1 MKKLNILKLIFVLI
15 LMLFPIS
22 CKNTQQLII
31 NEDQPYGMSMLNSF
45 ERVFTSVQFDSICIA
60 DRLNKNLAK
69 WHQFATRD
77 GETNEVFVE
86 YMYIKQLGQN
96 EIIYR
101 LLKTRDGKYKITKR
115 ITK

>member
-1 MKKLNILKLIFVLI
+1 MKA
-15 LMLFPIS
+15 LF
-22 CKNTQQLII
+22 
-31 NEDQPYGMSMLNSF
+31 NSF
-45 ERVFTSVQFDSICIA
+45 ERVFTPIQFDSICIA

-115 ITK
+115 ITIDEQILTRQSLFLLFAIQPFSQRE